1 MVKARTHCIRC
12 GECCIQSSPT
22 LQVQDLCLI
31 DEGAIARQN
40 LYTIRKGEL
49 VWDNVIEALIITREE
64 MIKIRERE
72 DGGCI
77 YYNDAD
83 KACKIY
89 EKRPAQC
96 SAMACWD
103 PARFM
108 KVYQETKLTRK
119 DAIKNPVIAGLVRA
133 HESKCSY
140 EAAEG
145 HVKRVEMEGDK
156 AVEAIIQI
164 LRFDDR
170 LRPTISQKLDL
181 DLKEMNFIFGR
192 PMTDTIVM
200 FGLKVEKRLDGSF
213 YLTTLPQK
221 TGGKT

>member
-1 MVKARTHCIRC
+1 
-12 GECCIQSSPT
+12 
-22 LQVQDLCLI
+22 VQDLYLI

-40 LYTIRKGEL
+40 LYTIRKGE
-49 VWDNVIEALIITREE
+49 VAWDNVIEALIVTREE

-72 DGGCI
+72 QGGCI
-77 YYNDAD
+77 YYNAAD
-83 KACKIY
+83 KACEIY

-103 PARFM
+103 PERFM
-108 KVYQETKLTRK
+108 NVYKEPKLTRQ

-133 HESKCSY
+133 HEGKCSY
-140 EAAEG
+140 EAAER
-145 HVKRVEMEGDK
+145 HVKQVEMEGDK
-156 AVEAIIQI
+156 AIEALIQI

-170 LRPTISQKLDL
+170 LRPYISQKLDL

-192 PMTDTIVM
+192 SMTDTIVM
-200 FGLKVEKRLDGSF
+200 FGLTVEKKPDGSF